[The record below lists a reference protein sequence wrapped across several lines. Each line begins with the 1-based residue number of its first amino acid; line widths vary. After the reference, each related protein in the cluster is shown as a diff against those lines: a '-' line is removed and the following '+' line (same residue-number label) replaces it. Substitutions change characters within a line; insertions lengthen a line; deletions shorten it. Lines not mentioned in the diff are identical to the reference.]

1 MRKAATV
8 FFLLIILCLFTSCR
22 AQTEGNTL
30 YAFTMRMNELSQSY
44 TLSENGYILDKNAG
58 TLSRFYKFSENEIL
72 LQFTLDSTNNL
83 TEMSIAYTH
92 TLQQGTDEAEFV
104 VNCISAFINDPRV
117 EKELF
122 KEKPLGDL
130 LSTQSLETTEIKSGD
145 TQLLLDVTEY
155 GAVITVVKNSP

>member
-1 MRKAATV
+1 MRKATTV
-8 FFLLIILCLFTSCR
+8 FFLLMILCLCTACR

-30 YAFTMRMNELSQSY
+30 YAFTMRMNELSHSY

-92 TLQQGTDEAEFV
+92 TLHQGTDEAEFV
-104 VNCISAFINDPRV
+104 GNCISAFINDPQG